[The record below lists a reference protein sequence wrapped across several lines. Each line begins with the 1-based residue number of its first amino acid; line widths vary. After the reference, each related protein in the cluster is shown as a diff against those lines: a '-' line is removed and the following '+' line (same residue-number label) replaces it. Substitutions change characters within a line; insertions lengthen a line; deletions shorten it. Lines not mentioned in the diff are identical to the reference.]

1 MNQIIDLQDRGA
13 LGFREFTL
21 CSNIL
26 GCGSCVPLDT
36 PQVPQGAE
44 PKVSYEPV
52 NVFTNRNKGKVRY
65 EQEELLNFRY
75 SRRSP
80 RSSIERSRPNV
91 LTEPYRATTLLLD
104 RDCGNGGER

>member
-1 MNQIIDLQDRGA
+1 MNQIIDLQNHGA

-52 NVFTNRNKGKVRY
+52 NVFTNRNKG
-65 EQEELLNFRY
+65 
-75 SRRSP
+75 
-80 RSSIERSRPNV
+80 
-91 LTEPYRATTLLLD
+91 
-104 RDCGNGGER
+104 